1 MRGRSRPVRS
11 PGASAPPSTISSSAS
26 RRSWAPPPCGRARPC
41 SGAALDE
48 RAREGPIPPHRNP
61 HRLHEAPPL
70 HRVVRH
76 AGTRVIARALRAGA
90 ITIVALAILAF
101 GGQSLGR
108 VWQMKREVDGLE
120 REIAALRAETDRLS
134 TTVNQLRSDPDSIE
148 RVAREELGFVKPGER
163 VLKLPPSKGQ

>member
-1 MRGRSRPVRS
+1 
-11 PGASAPPSTISSSAS
+11 
-26 RRSWAPPPCGRARPC
+26 
-41 SGAALDE
+41 
-48 RAREGPIPPHRNP
+48 
-61 HRLHEAPPL
+61 
-70 HRVVRH
+70 
-76 AGTRVIARALRAGA
+76 VIARALRAGA